1 MGLFGKKKAVGRDR
15 ELDFVI
21 NEIKVDL
28 SNNYKD
34 NAVLGVKK
42 LKALLDEK
50 HSQGKLKDSDYTAYQ
65 ETLKS
70 FEADIKSF
78 KRTY

>member
-1 MGLFGKKKAVGRDR
+1 MFFKKKDK
-15 ELDFVI
+15 ELESIVA
-21 NEIKVDL
+21 EIKVDL

-42 LKALLDEK
+42 LREK
-50 HSQGKLKDSDYTAYQ
+50 IAEKESLGKIKEKDLNVYKGYLND
-65 ETLKS
+65 
-70 FEADIKSF
+70 FEMDIKNF